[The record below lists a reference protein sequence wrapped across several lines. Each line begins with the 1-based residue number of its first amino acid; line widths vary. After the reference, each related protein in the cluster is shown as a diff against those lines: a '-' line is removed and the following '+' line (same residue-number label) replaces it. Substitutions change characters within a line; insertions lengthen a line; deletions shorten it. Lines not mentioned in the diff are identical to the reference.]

1 MKRLAAF
8 VLLLAGIGSAYA
20 SDGDAERLRAWRA
33 GEKVT
38 EEAVA
43 EYGIDRWFRQFGD
56 RRRTPRAHVR
66 QILQAG
72 LHRPRSELRYLRGL
86 HRNLAGETLLG
97 ELVCNEAIS
106 GDLLEIFRALYD
118 AAYPIERM
126 VLIDEYDAQDGP
138 SIRANNSSAFNFRF
152 IAGTGVLSNH
162 SRGMA
167 VDINPLYTPYVKT
180 NGGRTV
186 VAPRGSCPLCR
197 TEAGFPLQDRRGRPL
212 LPGVPAPRIHL
223 GRPLEK
229 PEGLPAFRE
238 KAIAARKPQHCAGR
252 PPAVISG
259 RQRSIRNRSRV
270 FRDSI
275 RPVRDN
281 TKAPDL
287 SRSGAFFPSGIPGF
301 SGDRIILRRRVF
313 PSAKNCRTRP

>member
-1 MKRLAAF
+1 MRSGFAHGAPGKRSRKKRWRNTASTAVSPVRRSATHSSRACTANPTSRTAPAPLGAPLPAGAAPQPRRRNP
-8 VLLLAGIGSAYA
+8 AGRTGLQRGHKRRPAGNLPGA
-20 SDGDAERLRAWRA
+20 LRRSLPHRTHGADRRIRRA
-33 GEKVT
+33 GRPFDT
-38 EEAVA
+38 GQQLF
-43 EYGIDRWFRQFGD
+43 GIQLPVHRGNRSALQPQPGHG
-56 RRRTPRAHVR
+56 RRHQPA
-66 QILQAG
+66 
-72 LHRPRSELRYLRGL
+72 LHPLCQNERRP
-86 HRNLAGETLLG
+86 H
-97 ELVCNEAIS
+97 
-106 GDLLEIFRALYD
+106 
-118 AAYPIERM
+118 
-126 VLIDEYDAQDGP
+126 
-138 SIRANNSSAFNFRF
+138 
-152 IAGTGVLSNH
+152 
-162 SRGMA
+162 
-167 VDINPLYTPYVKT
+167 
-180 NGGRTV
+180 GRR
-186 VAPRGSCPLCR
+186 PRGSCPLCR

-238 KAIAARKPQHCAGR
+238 KATAARKPQHCAGR

>member
-1 MKRLAAF
+1 MARRGKGHGRSGG
-8 VLLLAGIGSAYA
+8 GI
-20 SDGDAERLRAWRA
+20 RHRPL
-33 GEKVT
+33 
-38 EEAVA
+38 
-43 EYGIDRWFRQFGD
+43 FRQFGD

-186 VAPRGSCPLCR
+186 VAPAEAAPYAERKRDFPYKIAEDAPCCR
-197 TEAGFPLQDRRGRPL
+197 EFLRHGFTWG
-212 LPGVPAPRIHL
+212 G
-223 GRPLEK
+223 
-229 PEGLPAFRE
+229 